1 MYQLTISRDA
11 NAAPHMQLEELGA
24 KYELLL
30 VDQGGSE
37 VQGISQTQSERAYP
51 DLVRSQRRRRAMRE
65 IDTAARAASLT
76 SGLDAERFADIS
88 TASADVSGYQK
99 AVDEF
104 WRRAMKNTPCAEGL
118 RDDGA
123 RKAVQRIV
131 KEIRARRN
139 PRSFDGTEFAS
150 SLGDV

>member
-1 MYQLTISRDA
+1 
-11 NAAPHMQLEELGA
+11 
-24 KYELLL
+24 
-30 VDQGGSE
+30 
-37 VQGISQTQSERAYP
+37 
-51 DLVRSQRRRRAMRE
+51 MRE

-139 PRSFDGTEFAS
+139 PRSFDGMEFAS

>member
-1 MYQLTISRDA
+1 
-11 NAAPHMQLEELGA
+11 
-24 KYELLL
+24 
-30 VDQGGSE
+30 
-37 VQGISQTQSERAYP
+37 
-51 DLVRSQRRRRAMRE
+51 MRE

-104 WRRAMKNTPCAEGL
+104 WRRAMKNTPSAEGL

-139 PRSFDGTEFAS
+139 PRSFDGMEFAS